1 MALGLPTCSNGT
13 EHIHQSPWSELP
25 RLYEVTT
32 AKDSVKRCSCTYT
45 ACKTIISGLLTNG
58 RGYCTMRICSEA
70 GRNEV
75 QKEVFVAHHKLL
87 EHCLEENTKKKPWR
101 IKNFHF
107 HAALLSPESSFVHSY
122 IHNKQLAMKMY
133 GEQEDRY
140 RVGVK
145 YPQTWFVVPTELVVT
160 KEDIK
165 ACSHSADNC
174 CSSLSGENLF
184 LPPPPPTEDCSTG
197 YQAGLPRLYEKSA
210 AASPT
215 CSCLKSVD
223 CDKCMIALH
232 ANRPELNHC
241 PVKICSGGSGSKAQ
255 KIISSKHQEL
265 LFRLIIGNDASP
277 KKKTS
282 AWIINSIHFHP
293 LVRETESG
301 SVQSYIYNRDLARHL
316 YGGKEGIYQVGDS
329 YPNTWFIIPTQFV
342 ISSDYKGTSML
353 SLQLSKTAMEQEDQM
368 NSYHVDDCT
377 LKSLCANVAA
387 TSDENK
393 VYDDAFET
401 NQTFIVSEDED
412 DDDSRCKTMP
422 RERVKEL
429 RGHLI
434 ALVKNA
440 SSSLPNSS
448 STRAMKYLEESTF
461 LEKTPEDYHK
471 TMAHQLDACIFLL
484 ARVVSHMLLP
494 NNDPE
499 EATRYFSEVLAR
511 KTAKLDKGKKSS
523 QNDDA
528 ILSKIGK
535 QLAEIA
541 GAKSGATS
549 QMCIKRRPLMSICAS
564 VTSRVKMQEL
574 TDVKISKY
582 EWEKARIHCI
592 FPGPGEPVEKR
603 NVSRVI
609 VPNETLITFT
619 TWLKTK
625 GYIQDLAYG
634 HKVITYRNGRQVPI
648 AAVKIASG
656 TRINII
662 RDYFSEIVEKVA
674 QSEHPEW
681 YLASHD
687 DYLPCAGTND
697 AKDPSDSICCL
708 PLNHDGPHMFRCKAR
723 CSKISVRCL
732 KEQGHQG
739 QHKYTPSSETLS
751 FTSCDL
757 ILKKITSGTMKSLA
771 GLDDIDTNKGTENFR
786 RMRSMADILSSIARV
801 NVTERGRDRISLL
814 HQEIND
820 TELYHK
826 VEFSRHL
833 DLKLEGKCKNMCAC
847 VRCGFSLDGQKIEP
861 CPLHEAGE
869 HIGPCN
875 KCQKSFEIIS
885 ELYNLFEEARNVVG
899 ERSSKEMDLTLMDDL
914 ERWEDELAEVRRDL
928 EDYRAHL
935 VFKYDER
942 FFIAASNFLK
952 EVKAKLG
959 YDFKM
964 RMLEAYHRESKKMWY
979 AKRGITNLG
988 YCVKTQSKLDLTQLS
1003 TEYHMFLS
1011 NYTTQSA
1018 DFSNRAK
1025 QVLYNDILKPR
1036 GLDSLVTV
1044 FDGGGHFR
1052 GNDSKAFMAISDTLT
1067 GVHENRLIQFPPGD
1081 GKDDCDRVFA
1091 TLGHHLRRLVQSGN
1105 SYRDA
1110 RDIVRLLI
1118 LHPLPANIFVHHF
1131 EPDFSFPLLQVPD
1144 SAKLAGYYNV
1154 KNEPEKKGVLAKV
1167 HSRHSIGDF
1176 IPYEDIM
1183 PSIVDA
1189 PSPAPT
1195 QKIENIDNA
1204 DANTMADRIKS
1215 FSKMDGQQPGESSI
1229 YDGVDLED
1237 AAAYFDFLDQFNHH
1251 FEDPNL
1257 PSSIKMSNY
1266 PFHNAE
1272 SIRNNK
1278 TYSPL
1283 PGQVRAITAMRDEIG
1298 KREERFM
1305 KKEESMRERLS
1316 TRGLHK
1322 CTERDMFGS
1331 FCIDFFCTKAKLDKH
1346 VKQGN
1351 HTFPFEDISS
1361 RATATTLAGQ
1371 SKLQLDLDKITNRS
1385 DAHAAQNNLPIIISA
1400 SEKFDDKRIGSDW
1413 YKRGCYSP
1421 RNKRGKEGAKRKSY
1435 AMLCD
1440 LELIY
1445 QAGDSR
1451 SSDSAKPN
1459 ANKFKPN
1466 EAATYLSNLLDED
1479 GRRKYRR
1486 NGKYGNLLKA
1496 EQIKAWMGGRHSGK
1510 IAPIILGKDEFENY
1524 STEELKGECQVRG
1537 LSPGKKQ
1544 QIFEILELYDEILME
1559 AVPAITMAVSKE
1571 AAKLATS
1578 MINDSLVDKYSA
1590 STTKEQLKE
1599 MFSSR
1604 KLPYFEP
1611 GSKKSLLL
1619 LLRMDRVRRKD
1630 GPPNPPPVKQQISAM
1645 NASITSTNEV
1655 ASQIRAEECKYGSQ
1669 ETGDSDSD
1677 SDIDIDI
1684 DIESDIYNDGSI
1696 DDSAS
1701 ADSNCTHGI
1710 NIDIEE
1716 DSTSNTDDNG
1726 SSCSS
1731 FDSTNNYSF
1740 SSDSSEELSLNDDE
1754 ESDATSSLFKFENIG
1769 NVSIV
1774 SEHSSHELDSQSV
1787 EQRTLISISESE
1799 EGKSHSKESSNYS
1812 SIQEVTNSAVARKPN
1827 SLPALEVLARH
1838 PEKHIFDS
1846 ICFDSVTATFS
1857 CNSCKKIS
1865 DISMVLICDIE
1876 YYEHCKNSKRLMW
1889 ETRLLYAFGLLQL
1902 HQAHRDDIYFIDC
1915 STPQQ
1920 DIAPATTFIK
1930 ANEMHK
1936 VLTIAHGNNHF
1947 VILSFDVKTK
1957 TVSVYDGCGYDLHTW
1972 DDHCSFIFRKI
1983 GVQGGN
1989 KWKKKLVQKLRGRE
2003 VKQSDGWNCGPI
2015 ACMVLWGL
2023 MHPSEEFDDAWNQS
2037 VITFRK
2043 TITEKMKLLTKQNQN
2058 VLNVNRTVRWL
2069 SNNKKTS
2076 DEIKR
2081 ETCTKKTTKGKNT
2094 KPCSCKKGCN
2104 KRCGCLKNNLVCGE
2118 KCGCRG
2124 LCGR

>member
-1 MALGLPTCSNGT
+1 MFA
-13 EHIHQSPWSELP
+13 
-25 RLYEVTT
+25 
-32 AKDSVKRCSCTYT
+32 
-45 ACKTIISGLLTNG
+45 
-58 RGYCTMRICSEA
+58 
-70 GRNEV
+70 
-75 QKEVFVAHHKLL
+75 AHHKLL
-87 EHCLEENTKKKPWR
+87 EHCLKESTKKNPWR

-107 HAALLSPESSFVHSY
+107 HAALLSPESNFVHSY
-122 IHNKQLAMKMY
+122 IHNEQLARKIY
-133 GEQEDRY
+133 GEQEERY
-140 RVGVK
+140 RVGAK
-145 YPQTWFVVPTELVVT
+145 YPQAWFVVPTELVGT
-160 KEDIK
+160 KEDTK
-165 ACSHSADNC
+165 VCSHSDDNC
-174 CSSLSGENLF
+174 CSSLSGKNLF
-184 LPPPPPTEDCSTG
+184 LLPHRPTEVCSTG
-197 YQAGLPRLYEKSA
+197 YQAGIPLLYEKSA
-210 AASPT
+210 AASPI

-223 CDKCMIALH
+223 CDKCMIALYQ
-232 ANRPELNHC
+232 NQPELNHC
-241 PVKICSGGSGSKAQ
+241 SMKICSGGSGSKAQ
-255 KIISSKHQEL
+255 KIISLKHQEL
-265 LFRLIIGNDASP
+265 LFRLLIGNDASP
-277 KKKTS
+277 KKNTS
-282 AWIINSIHFHP
+282 DWIINSIHFHP
-293 LVRETESG
+293 LVRENESG
-301 SVQSYIYNRDLARHL
+301 TVQSYIHNKDLARRL
-316 YGGKEGIYQVGDS
+316 YGKNEGLYQVGDA
-329 YPNTWFIIPTQFV
+329 YPNTWFVIPTQFV

-353 SLQLSKTAMEQEDQM
+353 SLRSPKMTTEQEDQM
-368 NSYHVDDCT
+368 NSHHVDDCT
-377 LKSLCANVAA
+377 LKSLGANVAA

-393 VYDDAFET
+393 VNDDAFMFET

-412 DDDSRCKTMP
+412 DEDSRCKTMP

-461 LEKTPEDYHK
+461 LTDNPKDYK
-471 TMAHQLDACIFLL
+471 RMMNHQLNECIFLL

-494 NNDPE
+494 NSDPE
-499 EATRYFSEVLAR
+499 EAINYFSQVLATR
-511 KTAKLDKGKKSS
+511 KSADT
-523 QNDDA
+523 

-535 QLAEIA
+535 QVTEIV
-541 GAKSGATS
+541 GAKSDATS
-549 QMCIKRRPLMSICAS
+549 QKCIKRRPLMSICAS
-564 VTSRVKMQEL
+564 VTSRVKMEEL
-574 TDVKISKY
+574 MDVQISKH
-582 EWEKARIHCI
+582 EWEQAKIHCI
-592 FPGPGEPVEKR
+592 FPGPGEPFEKR
-603 NVSRVI
+603 NFTRVV

-619 TWLKTK
+619 SWLKTK

-634 HKVITYRNGRQVPI
+634 HKVIRYKNGRLVPI

-656 TRINII
+656 TRIHII
-662 RDYFSEIVEKVA
+662 REYFSEIVEKVA
-674 QSEHPEW
+674 QSQYPEW
-681 YLASHD
+681 YLGSQD

-697 AKDPSDSICCL
+697 ARNPSASMCCL

-723 CSKISVRCL
+723 CPKISVRCL

-739 QHKYTPSSETLS
+739 QHKYTPSTETLS

-771 GLDDIDTNKGTENFR
+771 GLDDIDTIKGTENFKK
-786 RMRSMADILSSIARV
+786 MRSMADILSSIARV
-801 NVTERGRDRISLL
+801 NDTESGRNRISLL
-814 HQEIND
+814 HQGIND

-826 VEFSRHL
+826 VDFARHL
-833 DLKLEGKCKNMCAC
+833 DLKLEGKFKNICTC

-861 CPLHEAGE
+861 CALHEAGE
-869 HIGPCN
+869 HIEPCD
-875 KCQKSFEIIS
+875 KCQKSFEIIG
-885 ELYNLFEEARNVVG
+885 ELYDLFEEARKVVD
-899 ERSSKEMDLTLMDDL
+899 EKSSKRIDLMLIDDL

-942 FFIAASNFLK
+942 YFVTITNFFK
-952 EVKAKLG
+952 EAMAKLG
-959 YDFKM
+959 FDFKM
-964 RMLEAYHRESKKMWY
+964 KMLEAYYREAKNMYY
-979 AKRGITNLG
+979 ARRGISNLG
-988 YCVKTQSKLDLTQLS
+988 YCVKTPSTLDVTKVT
-1003 TEYHMFLS
+1003 TEYHMFFS

-1052 GNDSKAFMAISDTLT
+1052 GNDSKAFMAISDKMT
-1067 GVHENRLIQFPPGD
+1067 GVLEDLLLQFPPGD
-1081 GKDDCDRVFA
+1081 GKDDCDRMFA
-1091 TLGHHLRRLVQSGN
+1091 NLGHHMRRLLESGN
-1105 SYRDA
+1105 SWRDA

-1118 LHPLPANIFVHHF
+1118 LHPLADNVFVHHF

-1144 SAKLAGYYNV
+1144 GTKLAGYYNI
-1154 KNEPEKKGVLAKV
+1154 KNEPKKKGVLAKV

-1189 PSPAPT
+1189 PSPAAPT
-1195 QKIENIDNA
+1195 QKIKNTDNA
-1204 DANTMADRIKS
+1204 DANTMADRINS
-1215 FSKMDGQQPGESSI
+1215 FSEMNDQRPKESSI

-1237 AAAYFDFLDQFNHH
+1237 AAAYFDFLDQFDHH

-1266 PFHNAE
+1266 PFQNEE
-1272 SIRNNK
+1272 SIRNSK
-1278 TYSPL
+1278 EYSSL
-1283 PGQVRAITAMRDEIG
+1283 PGQVRAITAMRDKIG
-1298 KREERFM
+1298 KREKRFM
-1305 KKEESMRERLS
+1305 KKEESTRERLS
-1316 TRGLHK
+1316 TRGLYK

-1331 FCIDFFCTKAKLDKH
+1331 FCVDFFCTKAKLDNH
-1346 VKQGN
+1346 TKQGK

-1361 RATATTLAGQ
+1361 RATAITLAGQ

-1385 DAHAAQNNLPIIISA
+1385 DAHAAQNNLPVIISA

-1421 RNKRGKEGAKRKSY
+1421 LNKRGKEGTKRKSY

-1466 EAATYLSNLLDED
+1466 EAAAYLSNLLDED

-1486 NGKYGNLLKA
+1486 NGKYGKLLKA
-1496 EQIKAWMGGRHSGK
+1496 VQIKAWMGGRHSGK
-1510 IAPIILGKDEFENY
+1510 TAPTILGKDEFENY
-1524 STEELKGECQVRG
+1524 STEELKGECKVRG

-1559 AVPAITMAVSKE
+1559 AMPAITMTVGKE
-1571 AAKLATS
+1571 AAKVAAAMLLK
-1578 MINDSLVDKYSA
+1578 DSLVDKYPA
-1590 STTKEQLKE
+1590 SSTKSQLKAI
-1599 MFSSR
+1599 FASR

-1619 LLRMDRVRRKD
+1619 LLRMDRAKRND
-1630 GPPNPPPVKQQISAM
+1630 GPPKPPPVKQQISAM

-1655 ASQIRAEECKYGSQ
+1655 ASQIRAEECEYGSQ
-1669 ETGDSDSD
+1669 EPSDSESD
-1677 SDIDIDI
+1677 SDIDNIDI
-1684 DIESDIYNDGSI
+1684 DIDTDIVE
-1696 DDSAS
+1696 DSAGV
-1701 ADSNCTHGI
+1701 DSNSMHGI

-1716 DSTSNTDDNG
+1716 DSTANTDDNM
-1726 SSCSS
+1726 SCSS
-1731 FDSTNNYSF
+1731 FDSNNYSSSPD
-1740 SSDSSEELSLNDDE
+1740 SSDELSLNDDE
-1754 ESDATSSLFKFENIG
+1754 ESDETNSLFEFENIG

-1774 SEHSSHELDSQSV
+1774 SEHSSHELDSQGI

-1799 EGKSHSKESSNYS
+1799 EANSHSEESSSYS
-1812 SIQEVTNSAVARKPN
+1812 PNQEVAIRTVAQKPN
-1827 SLPALEVLARH
+1827 SLPALKVLARH
-1838 PEKHIFDS
+1838 PEKHSFDS
-1846 ICFDSVTATFS
+1846 IYFDSVTATFS
-1857 CNSCKKIS
+1857 CNSCQKYS
-1865 DISMVLICDIE
+1865 DISLVLICDTA
-1876 YYEHCKNSKRLMW
+1876 YYEHCKNRKKLMW

-1920 DIAPATTFIK
+1920 DIAPATKFIK
-1930 ANEMHK
+1930 ARELNK
-1936 VLTIAHGNNHF
+1936 VLTIAHGNTHF
-1947 VILSFDVKTK
+1947 VILSFDMKTE
-1957 TVSVYDGCGYDLHTW
+1957 TVSVYDGYGYDLHTW

-1989 KWKKKLVQKLRGRE
+1989 KWKKKLIQQLRGRE

-2023 MHPSEEFDDAWNQS
+2023 MNPSEEFDDAWSQS
-2037 VITFRK
+2037 VITFRN
-2043 TITEKMKLLTKQNQN
+2043 TITEKMKFLIKQNQSA
-2058 VLNVNRTVRWL
+2058 LNVNRTVRWL
-2069 SNNKKTS
+2069 SNNETS
-2076 DEIKR
+2076 CDKISRKECTRKSAK
-2081 ETCTKKTTKGKNT
+2081 ETKNQ

-2104 KRCGCLKNNLVCGE
+2104 KRCGCLKSNLVCGE
-2118 KCGCRG
+2118 NCGCRG